1 MDEADLI
8 DWYDVVEAA
17 ANGQLANSACP
28 KCGKRRL
35 ATSQQGSWMR
45 IRCGDCGEG
54 FEGRMNGARD
64 DAFMAEAD
72 ALMRRTERPAAVA
85 SSAASPTSPATPAAT
100 PQPGVTRYDPPAAA
114 PAGRGEPWSWQLP
127 AESGNDLDGLSLWMD
142 TVQAVHNGRRT
153 GLSCPFCSEPLS
165 EITARDPFVRIRC
178 GQCGEGFEGRIG

>member
-17 ANGQLANSACP
+17 ANGQLATRACP

-35 ATSQQGSWMR
+35 STHQRGSWMR
-45 IRCGDCGEG
+45 IRCEDCGEG

-72 ALMRRTERPAAVA
+72 AMLRRAEAPAVA
-85 SSAASPTSPATPAAT
+85 STPSVPVPTTPSS
-100 PQPGVTRYDPPAAA
+100 VTRYDPPAPA
-114 PAGRGEPWSWQLP
+114 PERRGEPWSWQLP

-142 TVQAVHNGRRT
+142 TVQAVHNGRLT

-165 EITARDPFVRIRC
+165 EITVRDPFVRIRC